1 MLRYSVQLLIVF
13 LLVIAGTSVA
23 EVQAA
28 DALPANESPAST
40 PLPTLEPTPVPAPA
54 PTSTSTSALVTAPI
68 KPGHILELQTTIGTT
83 FNAYVTG
90 AEDAKRGV
98 LIIHDRRGLGD
109 YAKSWA
115 ERFAAIGYR
124 ALVVDLYDGRYSTD
138 PTGATRI
145 MTSIDQESANANL
158 KAALSYLKAPERTL
172 ATFGWDFGGA
182 QALRAAL
189 QDPDAVAATV
199 IYYGPMI
206 TDLKALRTLK
216 GPVLGIFAK
225 NDPWVSPLHVAGYQ
239 DAMREAGVPFSAIN
253 YNAGHGFTN
262 PINRVYNKQ
271 LADDAWQK
279 TQVFLEERLTVVP

>member
-1 MLRYSVQLLIVF
+1 MLRYCIQLLMVF
-13 LLVIAGTSVA
+13 LLAISSMSVTTL
-23 EVQAA
+23 QAA
-28 DALPANESPAST
+28 DALPANEP
-40 PLPTLEPTPVPAPA
+40 PVP
-54 PTSTSTSALVTAPI
+54 ALVTAPAPV
-68 KPGHILELQTTIGTT
+68 KPGHILELRTAIGTT
-83 FNAYVTG
+83 FNAYATG

-124 ALVVDLYDGRYSTD
+124 ALVVDLYDGRYSND
-138 PTGATRI
+138 STGATRI

-158 KAALSYLKAPERTL
+158 KAGLSYLKAPGRTL

-182 QALRAAL
+182 QALWAAL

-206 TDLKALRTLK
+206 TDLNALRTLK

-239 DAMREAGVPFSAIN
+239 DAMREAGAPFSVIN
-253 YNAGHGFTN
+253 YDAGHGFTN
-262 PINRVYNKQ
+262 PINRVYSKP
-271 LADDAWQK
+271 LADDVWQK
-279 TQVFLEERLTVVP
+279 TQAFLEERLQ